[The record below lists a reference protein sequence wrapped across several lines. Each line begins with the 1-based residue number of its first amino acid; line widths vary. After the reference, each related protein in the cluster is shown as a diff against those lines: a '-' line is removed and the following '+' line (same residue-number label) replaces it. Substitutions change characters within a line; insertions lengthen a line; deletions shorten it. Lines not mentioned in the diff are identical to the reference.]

1 MRDELAGLEACED
14 AEWVDQE
21 SGLAYLVCSS
31 REARKHWVPATLHLN
46 SSLLPP
52 ISTDY
57 IALFDLNTRS
67 YRRLELHGL
76 PAESNGVW
84 VHGIA
89 LWRDVVDPSKLTLF
103 VNSHRPPK
111 DRSLGP
117 VQGADSVIEIFETTV
132 GSHEAR
138 HVKTVKHDLI
148 RTPNNM
154 VATGPR
160 TFYASN
166 DHRYKVHWSRLY
178 EKYASVAS
186 DIVYCDASRTAA
198 SCLVAADKVVYP
210 NGVTKGAG
218 NLLYQATSL
227 EGLVRIWE
235 MQPDHTL
242 KVFDEI
248 KLNRH
253 CDNIHVGGDGSIYVT
268 ALTKIFDFTAAGKDG
283 GLGGH
288 QVPVEIFRIRND
300 TSAPSSDG
308 RQYRVELAFADTGK
322 IVSAS
327 TTGAPYQ
334 DKLLLTGKLELPP
347 VSRFSNDI

>member
-1 MRDELAGLEACED
+1 MFSLVERELTTLTALHR
-14 AEWVDQE
+14 
-21 SGLAYLVCSS
+21 VCSS

-111 DRSLGP
+111 DRSLGH

-166 DHRYKVHWSRLY
+166 DHRYKVRWDPIF
-178 EKYASVAS
+178 ASLVPA
-186 DIVYCDASRTAA
+186 VHGCLLRRF
-198 SCLVAADKVVYP
+198 CLVTRPRLTFPSCPGTLVPPVR
-210 NGVTKGAG
+210 
-218 NLLYQATSL
+218 
-227 EGLVRIWE
+227 EVRI
-235 MQPDHTL
+235 
-242 KVFDEI
+242 
-248 KLNRH
+248 
-253 CDNIHVGGDGSIYVT
+253 G
-268 ALTKIFDFTAAGKDG
+268 
-283 GLGGH
+283 
-288 QVPVEIFRIRND
+288 RIRHRVLRCFED
-300 TSAPSSDG
+300 SSKLPRCGGQG
-308 RQYRVELAFADTGK
+308 R
-322 IVSAS
+322 VS
-327 TTGAPYQ
+327 
-334 DKLLLTGKLELPP
+334 EW
-347 VSRFSNDI
+347 